1 MMNVAAL
8 SMSMSHTKVK
18 QESSVA
24 IMKMAMDAA
33 KVQAEAMNKML
44 EANMEIL
51 ESMDPYVGENVDVF
65 A

>member
-1 MMNVAAL
+1 MDIAAL

-18 QESSVA
+18 QESSIA
-24 IMKMAMDAA
+24 IMKMAMDSA

-51 ESMDPYVGENVDVF
+51 ESIDPYVGGKIDIM

>member
-1 MMNVAAL
+1 MDIAAL
-8 SMSMSHTKVK
+8 SMSMNHTKVK
-18 QESSVA
+18 QESGIAV
-24 IMKMAMDAA
+24 MKMAMDAA

-51 ESMDPYVGENVDVF
+51 ESMDPYIGGNIDVM

>member
-1 MMNVAAL
+1 MDIAAL

-18 QESSVA
+18 QESSIA

-51 ESMDPYVGENVDVF
+51 ESIDPYVGGNVDIM

>member
-1 MMNVAAL
+1 MDIASL
-8 SMSMSHTKVK
+8 STSMSQLKVR
-18 QESSVA
+18 QEASIS

-51 ESMDPYVGENVDVF
+51 EFLDPYLGGNIDIM